1 MFVSQAQGPGW
12 VKRLRERSVGPWE
25 SESKEG
31 GTASK
36 PLAGRKLEGD
46 YSEDKQGFWLCYSTE
61 CFGAS
66 ILGVRDSSLRK
77 SSSNLTEGVISPQH
91 LQEICRYPIPPRIKG
106 P

>member
-1 MFVSQAQGPGW
+1 M
-12 VKRLRERSVGPWE
+12 GPWE

-46 YSEDKQGFWLCYSTE
+46 CSEDKQGFWLCYSTE

-77 SSSNLTEGVISPQH
+77 SNLTEGGISPQS
-91 LQEICRYPIPPRIKG
+91 LPRRKFAG
-106 P
+106 TLFL